1 MKFETALT
9 LNDLNTKLNDL
20 LTKCQQKKNETNHK
34 IEQIQIEIQTRASNL
49 LNNLTG
55 QQVELLFDSNEA
67 EFYFETKLNYI
78 KSEQQSIELKLYKK
92 NEIKTLKSQLI
103 EQIND
108 LKVIEFRT
116 STINKLK
123 IGEITPVIQVIIP
136 FCP

>member
-1 MKFETALT
+1 MK
-9 LNDLNTKLNDL
+9 
-20 LTKCQQKKNETNHK
+20 
-34 IEQIQIEIQTRASNL
+34 QIQIEIQTRASNL

-78 KSEQQSIELKLYKK
+78 KSEQQSIQLKLNKK
-92 NEIKTLKSQLI
+92 NEMKALKSQLI

-136 FCP
+136 FYP

>member
-34 IEQIQIEIQTRASNL
+34 IEQIKIEIQIRASNL

-78 KSEQQSIELKLYKK
+78 KSEQQSIELKLNKK

-123 IGEITPVIQVIIP
+123 IGEITPVMQVIIP
-136 FCP
+136 FYP